1 MDNGS
6 APASPVG
13 EVRVGGDDGEREGGA
28 CGRPR
33 LFLSEMKS
41 FDLNIE
47 KVLEDWD
54 ISDALREIIA
64 NAIDEELLTNSNSVR
79 IFKRPDG
86 WHVRDFGRGLKYTHL
101 TQNENEEKLG
111 RRDLVIGK
119 FGVGLKDALAT
130 LDRHRIRVHVT
141 SRHGDISLGK
151 RGKQGFGD
159 VITLHALISD
169 PSQPKFIGTDFRVS
183 GVTKK
188 QIQEAKNFFLRFS
201 GEQLLEVTKYGQVLK
216 RHKTHSRIYIN
227 GVKVAEEK
235 DFLFSY
241 NITSLTKSMERAL
254 NRERTHV
261 GRAAYTERVKDI
273 LLECHNESVAEI
285 IAKDL
290 KNFEKGKLHD
300 ELQWVDVAV
309 HACKLLNATDKYI
322 FLTPG
327 EYRMAPIIINR
338 AQGDGYTIITI
349 AENVRKKLRGL
360 KDLLDMPIMD
370 LSEYIEQWN
379 TSFEFSFVKPSELKK
394 KERQIY
400 ERTNE
405 IFDLLGGRPPMIR
418 KVLISETMRL
428 AGLEEAVGVWE
439 PYEERIVIKRSQ
451 LKSLRDYA
459 GTLLHET
466 AHATSGAPDVSAW
479 FEGEL
484 TRTLGVIASETVN
497 KARG

>member
-1 MDNGS
+1 
-6 APASPVG
+6 
-13 EVRVGGDDGEREGGA
+13 
-28 CGRPR
+28 
-33 LFLSEMKS
+33 MKS

-54 ISDALREIIA
+54 VSDALREIVA
-64 NAIDEELLTNSNSVR
+64 NAIDEELLTNTSPVR
-79 IFKRPDG
+79 IFKKANG
-86 WHVRDFGRGLKYTHL
+86 WHIRDFGRGLKYAHL
-101 TQNENEEKLG
+101 TQNENEEKLA

-130 LDRHRIRVHVT
+130 LDRHGIDVHVT
-141 SRHGDISLGK
+141 SRHGDVSLGK

-169 PSQPKFIGTDFRVS
+169 PAQPKFVGTDFRLNS
-183 GVTKK
+183 VTKK
-188 QIQEAKNFFLRFS
+188 QIEAAKDFFLRFS

-216 RHKTHSRIYIN
+216 RHKSHARIYIN

-241 NITSLTKSMERAL
+241 NITSLTKLMERAL

-273 LLECHNESVAEI
+273 LLECRNESVAEI

-309 HACKLLNATDKYI
+309 HACKLLNATGKYI

-338 AQGDGYTIITI
+338 AHGDGYTIITI
-349 AENVRKKLRGL
+349 PENVRKKLRGL
-360 KDLLDMPIMD
+360 RDLLDMPMMD
-370 LSEYIEQWN
+370 LSEYIQQWN

-400 ERTNE
+400 ERTND
-405 IFDLLGGRPPMIR
+405 IFDLLGGQPPLIR

-428 AGLEEAVGVWE
+428 EGLEEAVGVWE
-439 PYEERIVIKRSQ
+439 PHEGRIVIKRSQ

-466 AHATSGAPDVSAW
+466 AHATSSAPDVSAW
-479 FEGEL
+479 FEDEL
-484 TRTLGVIASETVN
+484 TRSLGTIASQSID
-497 KARG
+497 

>member
-1 MDNGS
+1 
-6 APASPVG
+6 
-13 EVRVGGDDGEREGGA
+13 
-28 CGRPR
+28 
-33 LFLSEMKS
+33 MKS

-54 ISDALREIIA
+54 VSDALREIIA
-64 NAIDEELLTNSNSVR
+64 NAIDEELLTQASRVR
-79 IFKRPDG
+79 IFKKPDG

-130 LDRHRIRVHVT
+130 LERHRIRVHVT
-141 SRHGDISLGK
+141 SRYGDISLGR

-159 VITLHALISD
+159 VITLHALISE
-169 PSQPKFIGTDFRVS
+169 PSRPKFVGTDFLLS
-183 GVTKK
+183 GVTKR
-188 QIQEAKNFFLRFS
+188 QIDEAKNFFLRFS
-201 GEQLLEVTKYGQVLK
+201 GESLLEETKFGQVLK
-216 RHKTHSRIYIN
+216 RHRNSARIYIN
-227 GVKVAEEK
+227 GVRVAEEST
-235 DFLFSY
+235 FLFSY
-241 NITSLTKSMERAL
+241 NITSLTKPMEKAL

-261 GRAAYTERVKDI
+261 GRAAYTQRVKDI
-273 LLECHNESVAEI
+273 LLECRDASVAEI

-309 HACKLLNATDKYI
+309 HACKLLNATGNYI

-327 EYRMAPIIINR
+327 EYRMAPIIITR
-338 AQGDGYTIITI
+338 AQGDGYTIITVP
-349 AENVRKKLRGL
+349 ENVRKKLRGL

-400 ERTNE
+400 ERTTE
-405 IFDLLGGRPPMIR
+405 IFNLLGGQPPMIR

-428 AGLEEAVGVWE
+428 EGLEEAIGVWE
-439 PYEERIVIKRSQ
+439 PHEGRIIIKRSQ

-479 FEGEL
+479 FEDEL
-484 TRTLGVIASETVN
+484 TRTLGVIASQTVD
-497 KARG
+497 KTRG